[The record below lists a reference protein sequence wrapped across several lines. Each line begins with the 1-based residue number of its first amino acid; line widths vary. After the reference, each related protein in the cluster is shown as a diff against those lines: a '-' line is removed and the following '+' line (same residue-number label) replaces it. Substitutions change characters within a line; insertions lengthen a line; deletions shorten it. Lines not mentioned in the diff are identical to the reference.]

1 MSSQPA
7 SQPDSIDLAYDM
19 WAGQFEFVGPA
30 TNKNN
35 ALNNNNNTNNNNN
48 NNNNNN
54 SNNIINNNIN
64 NSVKFGANRK
74 LSTESLEDLNLNFN
88 TSSTQNP
95 LSNPYSLGVTVG
107 GGGGCFDGFA
117 FGKQPILID
126 QETFLSLNPA
136 DFEDIVPS
144 QSEPSSLVFIDNK
157 LESSSNHLIEPNN
170 NNSNNINNNNNNNN
184 SNCNNNNNHK
194 IYNLETLTSK
204 CNNKTNNTNT
214 NGFKLENLKNFKNKL
229 LCDFEENSNATN
241 GNSNGNGNPSV
252 GGVGVVG
259 LLEGTGPKMSG
270 ALSAEICDN
279 LNEQL
284 ELLQRKVD
292 DLSDTQNIAEDRTT
306 RTKTEYAVLQARYH
320 MLEEQYRE
328 SELRAEERMAEE
340 QKRHREILARVEREA
355 SLQNENCQMKIKAA
369 EIEAN
374 ALRDEAQRLR
384 VLCDKQA
391 NDLHRT
397 EEQLELARDQIA
409 ALQQEYDEQ
418 QQSLRKQEQEKKSTE
433 ELMLELSRE
442 LQRVREENGARAMP
456 TTSPESIRLEEL
468 HQELEEMR
476 QKNRS
481 LEEQNEELQA
491 TMLTNQATMLTNGVE
506 QGRHLLNGTLNSLA
520 QELEEMSQAQLQQAF
535 QEKED
540 ENVRLKHYIDT
551 ILLNIVENYPQL
563 LEVKPMERK

>member
-1 MSSQPA
+1 MAPMPRIQLPNGNTGALKASTNNFLYAETMSGDSSPTPSSPPSSTAGVAKSQCSSLSDGESFEGYGENDYPT
-7 SQPDSIDLAYDM
+7 QLRENGRNSIN
-19 WAGQFEFVGPA
+19 G
-30 TNKNN
+30 NSS
-35 ALNNNNNTNNNNN
+35 NTNNNNN
-48 NNNNNN
+48 NSNSN
-54 SNNIINNNIN
+54 SNN
-64 NSVKFGANRK
+64 
-74 LSTESLEDLNLNFN
+74 
-88 TSSTQNP
+88 
-95 LSNPYSLGVTVG
+95 LSNGSG
-107 GGGGCFDGFA
+107 
-117 FGKQPILID
+117 
-126 QETFLSLNPA
+126 S
-136 DFEDIVPS
+136 
-144 QSEPSSLVFIDNK
+144 
-157 LESSSNHLIEPNN
+157 
-170 NNSNNINNNNNNNN
+170 
-184 SNCNNNNNHK
+184 
-194 IYNLETLTSK
+194 
-204 CNNKTNNTNT
+204 NNTNGSNHSDHSNDGNNNLNGTTGIELDLAPHVGSSTPQDDDELNIMPRDNWARRSLRRTPTSNPDSLTQRRWGSMRHSGRRQIST
-214 NGFKLENLKNFKNKL
+214 NALASQLYRSSSFNSSGRSSNCDTTEDMYSDISLENRH
-229 LCDFEENSNATN
+229 DY
-241 GNSNGNGNPSV
+241 
-252 GGVGVVG
+252 
-259 LLEGTGPKMSG
+259 
-270 ALSAEICDN
+270 DYR
-279 LNEQL
+279 L

-520 QELEEMSQAQLQQAF
+520 QELEEMSQAQDSVDSTTLASLSQLQQAF

>member
-1 MSSQPA
+1 MAPMPRIQLPNGNSSIKASTNDFLFAETMSGDSSPTPSSPPSSTAGVAKSQC
-7 SQPDSIDLAYDM
+7 SSLSDGES
-19 WAGQFEFVGPA
+19 FEGYGENEYPTQLREA
-30 TNKNN
+30 RSSNSNGSHN
-35 ALNNNNNTNNNNN
+35 MSNHI
-48 NNNNNN
+48 NNN
-54 SNNIINNNIN
+54 SNISVGNNSGHNHSGHSNDGNNNLNGSTGVELDLAPHVGSSTPQDDDELNIMPRDN
-64 NSVKFGANRK
+64 WARRSLRRTPTSSGRRQISSNALASQLYRSSSFNSSGRSSNCDT
-74 LSTESLEDLNLNFN
+74 TEDMYSDISLENRHD
-88 TSSTQNP
+88 
-95 LSNPYSLGVTVG
+95 Y
-107 GGGGCFDGFA
+107 D
-117 FGKQPILID
+117 
-126 QETFLSLNPA
+126 
-136 DFEDIVPS
+136 
-144 QSEPSSLVFIDNK
+144 
-157 LESSSNHLIEPNN
+157 
-170 NNSNNINNNNNNNN
+170 
-184 SNCNNNNNHK
+184 
-194 IYNLETLTSK
+194 YR
-204 CNNKTNNTNT
+204 
-214 NGFKLENLKNFKNKL
+214 
-229 LCDFEENSNATN
+229 
-241 GNSNGNGNPSV
+241 
-252 GGVGVVG
+252 
-259 LLEGTGPKMSG
+259 
-270 ALSAEICDN
+270 
-279 LNEQL
+279 L

-328 SELRAEERMAEE
+328 SELRAEERLAEE

-355 SLQNENCQMKIKAA
+355 SLQNENCQMKIRAT
-369 EIEAN
+369 EIEAT
-374 ALRDEAQRLR
+374 ALREEAARLR

-397 EEQLELARDQIA
+397 EEQLELARDQIGV
-409 ALQQEYDEQ
+409 LQQEHEEQ
-418 QQSLRKQEQEKKSTE
+418 AQALRRHEQEKKSTE
-433 ELMLELSRE
+433 ELMLELGRE
-442 LQRVREENGARAMP
+442 LQRAREESGARAMP

-476 QKNRS
+476 QKNRT

>member
-1 MSSQPA
+1 MAPMPRIQLANNNAAIKATTNNFLYAETISGDSSPTPSSPPSSTAGVAKSQCSSLSDGESFEGYGENEYSSQLQAPG
-7 SQPDSIDLAYDM
+7 SSVN
-19 WAGQFEFVGPA
+19 G
-30 TNKNN
+30 
-35 ALNNNNNTNNNNN
+35 
-48 NNNNNN
+48 NNNN
-54 SNNIINNNIN
+54 SNNNGNNNL
-64 NSVKFGANRK
+64 SV
-74 LSTESLEDLNLNFN
+74 
-88 TSSTQNP
+88 
-95 LSNPYSLGVTVG
+95 
-107 GGGGCFDGFA
+107 
-117 FGKQPILID
+117 
-126 QETFLSLNPA
+126 
-136 DFEDIVPS
+136 
-144 QSEPSSLVFIDNK
+144 
-157 LESSSNHLIEPNN
+157 
-170 NNSNNINNNNNNNN
+170 
-184 SNCNNNNNHK
+184 
-194 IYNLETLTSK
+194 
-204 CNNKTNNTNT
+204 
-214 NGFKLENLKNFKNKL
+214 
-229 LCDFEENSNATN
+229 
-241 GNSNGNGNPSV
+241 SNGNGIGPSREHSEHSND
-252 GGVGVVG
+252 GNN
-259 LLEGTGPKMSG
+259 
-270 ALSAEICDN
+270 N
-279 LNEQL
+279 LNDSAGIELDLAPHVVSSSPKDDDELNIMPRDNWARRSLRRTPTSSGRRQISSNALASQLYRSSSFNSSGRSSNCDTTEDMYSDISLENRHDYDYRL

-328 SELRAEERMAEE
+328 SELRAEERLAEE

-355 SLQNENCQMKIKAA
+355 SLQNENCQMKIKAT

-418 QQSLRKQEQEKKSTE
+418 LQTVRRHEQEKKSTE

-442 LQRVREENGARAMP
+442 LQRAREENGARAMP

-506 QGRHLLNGTLNSLA
+506 QGRHLLNGTLNNLA
-520 QELEEMSQAQLQQAF
+520 QELEEMSQAQDSVDSATLASLSQLQQAF

>member
-1 MSSQPA
+1 MAPMPRIQLPNGNA
-7 SQPDSIDLAYDM
+7 SIKAS
-19 WAGQFEFVGPA
+19 
-30 TNKNN
+30 
-35 ALNNNNNTNNNNN
+35 TNNFLFAETMSGDSSPTPSSPPSSTAGVAKSQCSSLSDGESFEGYGENEYPTQLREGRSTNSN
-48 NNNNNN
+48 GSNNN
-54 SNNIINNNIN
+54 SN
-64 NSVKFGANRK
+64 
-74 LSTESLEDLNLNFN
+74 L
-88 TSSTQNP
+88 
-95 LSNPYSLGVTVG
+95 
-107 GGGGCFDGFA
+107 
-117 FGKQPILID
+117 
-126 QETFLSLNPA
+126 
-136 DFEDIVPS
+136 
-144 QSEPSSLVFIDNK
+144 
-157 LESSSNHLIEPNN
+157 
-170 NNSNNINNNNNNNN
+170 INNNNNNLSVGNTSSQHNHSGHSNDGNN
-184 SNCNNNNNHK
+184 NLNGSTGIELDLAPHVGSSTPQDDDELNIMPRDNWARRSLRRTPTSNPDSLSQRRWGSMRHSGRRQISSNALASQLYRSSSFNSSGRSSNCDTTEDMYSD
-194 IYNLETLTSK
+194 IS
-204 CNNKTNNTNT
+204 
-214 NGFKLENLKNFKNKL
+214 LENRH
-229 LCDFEENSNATN
+229 DY
-241 GNSNGNGNPSV
+241 
-252 GGVGVVG
+252 
-259 LLEGTGPKMSG
+259 
-270 ALSAEICDN
+270 DYR
-279 LNEQL
+279 L

-328 SELRAEERMAEE
+328 SELRAEERLAEE

-355 SLQNENCQMKIKAA
+355 SLQNENCQMKIRAT
-369 EIEAN
+369 EIEAS
-374 ALRDEAQRLR
+374 ALREEATRLR

-397 EEQLELARDQIA
+397 EEELELARDQISV
-409 ALQQEYDEQ
+409 LQQEHEEQ
-418 QQSLRKQEQEKKSTE
+418 AQALRRQEQEKKNAE
-433 ELMLELSRE
+433 DLMVELGSE
-442 LQRVREENGARAMP
+442 LQRAREESGARAMP

>member
-19 WAGQFEFVGPA
+19 WAGQFEFVGP
-30 TNKNN
+30 TSQQSNK
-35 ALNNNNNTNNNNN
+35 NNNNNLNNNKCR
-48 NNNNNN
+48 
-54 SNNIINNNIN
+54 I
-64 NSVKFGANRK
+64 GAQQNRK
-74 LSTESLEDLNLNFN
+74 LSTDSLEDLNLSFN
-88 TSSTQNP
+88 TSATQNP
-95 LSNPYSLGVTVG
+95 LSNTYSLGVTG
-107 GGGGCFDGFA
+107 GSGSDYCG
-117 FGKQPILID
+117 FGKHPPVLID

-144 QSEPSSLVFIDNK
+144 NSEPSSLVFIENK
-157 LESSSNHLIEPNN
+157 LETNNNSLESNN
-170 NNSNNINNNNNNNN
+170 NNHINNNNNN
-184 SNCNNNNNHK
+184 K
-194 IYNLETLTSK
+194 IYNLENLTSK
-204 CNNKTNNTNT
+204 FNNKTNNTNT

-229 LCDFEENSNATN
+229 LCDFEDTN
-241 GNSNGNGNPSV
+241 GGGG
-252 GGVGVVG
+252 GGVGGGGSSGGSGPVG
-259 LLEGTGPKMSG
+259 MMNG

-328 SELRAEERMAEE
+328 SELRAEERLAEE

-355 SLQNENCQMKIKAA
+355 SLQNENCQMKIRAT
-369 EIEAN
+369 EIEAS
-374 ALRDEAQRLR
+374 ALREEAARLR

-397 EEQLELARDQIA
+397 EEQLELARDQIGV
-409 ALQQEYDEQ
+409 LQQEHEEQ
-418 QQSLRKQEQEKKSTE
+418 AQALRRHEQEKKSAE
-433 ELMLELSRE
+433 DLMVELSRE
-442 LQRVREENGARAMP
+442 LQRAREESGARAMP

>member
-19 WAGQFEFVGPA
+19 WAGQFEFVGP
-30 TNKNN
+30 TTPQQQSNRNN
-35 ALNNNNNTNNNNN
+35 NLNNKCR
-48 NNNNNN
+48 
-54 SNNIINNNIN
+54 IG
-64 NSVKFGANRK
+64 GAQHNHRK
-74 LSTESLEDLNLNFN
+74 LSTDSLEDLNLSFN
-88 TSSTQNP
+88 TSASQNP
-95 LSNPYSLGVTVG
+95 LSNAYSLGV
-107 GGGGCFDGFA
+107 
-117 FGKQPILID
+117 GKHHPPILID

-144 QSEPSSLVFIDNK
+144 NSEPSSLVFIENK
-157 LESSSNHLIEPNN
+157 LET
-170 NNSNNINNNNNNNN
+170 NNNNN
-184 SNCNNNNNHK
+184 SLESNNNNHINHNNNK
-194 IYNLETLTSK
+194 IYNLENLTSK
-204 CNNKTNNTNT
+204 FNNKTNNTNT

-229 LCDFEENSNATN
+229 LCDFEENSN
-241 GNSNGNGNPSV
+241 GGSGGGGGV
-252 GGVGVVG
+252 GGVGG
-259 LLEGTGPKMSG
+259 GGSGGSGPGGMMNG

-279 LNEQL
+279 FNEQL
-284 ELLQRKVD
+284 ELLQRKVE

-328 SELRAEERMAEE
+328 SELRAEERLAEE

-355 SLQNENCQMKIKAA
+355 SLQDENCQMKIRAT
-369 EIEAN
+369 EIEAV
-374 ALRDEAQRLR
+374 ALREEAARLR

-409 ALQQEYDEQ
+409 SLQQEHEEQ
-418 QQSLRKQEQEKKSTE
+418 ALALRQNELAKKSAE

-442 LQRVREENGARAMP
+442 LQKAREESGARAMP

-476 QKNRS
+476 QKNRT

-491 TMLTNQATMLTNGVE
+491 TMLSNQATMLTNGVE

-520 QELEEMSQAQLQQAF
+520 QELEEMSQAQDSVDSATLASLSQLQQAF

>member
-19 WAGQFEFVGPA
+19 WAGQFEFVGP
-30 TNKNN
+30 TNQQSNK
-35 ALNNNNNTNNNNN
+35 
-48 NNNNNN
+48 NNNNN
-54 SNNIINNNIN
+54 SNLNNNKCRI
-64 NSVKFGANRK
+64 GAQQNRK
-74 LSTESLEDLNLNFN
+74 LSTDSLEDLNLSFN
-88 TSSTQNP
+88 TSASQNP
-95 LSNPYSLGVTVG
+95 LSNAYSLGVTG
-107 GGGGCFDGFA
+107 GAGSDYSA
-117 FGKQPILID
+117 FGKHPPILID

-144 QSEPSSLVFIDNK
+144 NSEPNSLVFIENK
-157 LESSSNHLIEPNN
+157 LETN
-170 NNSNNINNNNNNNN
+170 NNSLESNNNHINNNNNNN
-184 SNCNNNNNHK
+184 K
-194 IYNLETLTSK
+194 IYNLENLTSK
-204 CNNKTNNTNT
+204 FNNKTNNTNT

-229 LCDFEENSNATN
+229 LCDFEDTNS
-241 GNSNGNGNPSV
+241 GGGGGGGSGGSGPV
-252 GGVGVVG
+252 G
-259 LLEGTGPKMSG
+259 MMNG

-328 SELRAEERMAEE
+328 SELRAEERLAEE

-355 SLQNENCQMKIKAA
+355 SLQNENCQMKIRAT
-369 EIEAN
+369 EIEAT
-374 ALRDEAQRLR
+374 ALREEAARLR

-397 EEQLELARDQIA
+397 EEQLELARDQIGV
-409 ALQQEYDEQ
+409 LQQEHEEQ
-418 QQSLRKQEQEKKSTE
+418 AQALRRHEQEKKSTE
-433 ELMLELSRE
+433 ELMLELGRE
-442 LQRVREENGARAMP
+442 LQRAREESGARAMP

-476 QKNRS
+476 QKNRT

>member
-1 MSSQPA
+1 MAPMPRIQLPNGNSSIKASTNDFLFAETMSGDSSPTPSSPPSSTAGVAKSQC
-7 SQPDSIDLAYDM
+7 SSLSDGES
-19 WAGQFEFVGPA
+19 FEGYGENEYPTQLREA
-30 TNKNN
+30 RSS
-35 ALNNNNNTNNNNN
+35 
-48 NNNNNN
+48 N
-54 SNNIINNNIN
+54 SNGSHNMSNHINNNPNISVGN
-64 NSVKFGANRK
+64 NSGHNHSGHSNDGNNN
-74 LSTESLEDLNLNFN
+74 LNGSTGVELDLAPHVGSSTPQDDDELNIMPRDNWARRSLRRTPTSSGRRQISSNALASQLYRSSSFNSSGRSSNCDTTEDMYSDISLENRHD
-88 TSSTQNP
+88 
-95 LSNPYSLGVTVG
+95 Y
-107 GGGGCFDGFA
+107 D
-117 FGKQPILID
+117 
-126 QETFLSLNPA
+126 
-136 DFEDIVPS
+136 
-144 QSEPSSLVFIDNK
+144 
-157 LESSSNHLIEPNN
+157 
-170 NNSNNINNNNNNNN
+170 
-184 SNCNNNNNHK
+184 
-194 IYNLETLTSK
+194 YR
-204 CNNKTNNTNT
+204 
-214 NGFKLENLKNFKNKL
+214 
-229 LCDFEENSNATN
+229 
-241 GNSNGNGNPSV
+241 
-252 GGVGVVG
+252 
-259 LLEGTGPKMSG
+259 
-270 ALSAEICDN
+270 
-279 LNEQL
+279 L

-328 SELRAEERMAEE
+328 SELRAEERLAEE

-355 SLQNENCQMKIKAA
+355 SLQNENCQMKIRAT
-369 EIEAN
+369 EIEAT
-374 ALRDEAQRLR
+374 ALREEAARLR

-397 EEQLELARDQIA
+397 EEQLELARDQIGV
-409 ALQQEYDEQ
+409 LQQEHEEQ
-418 QQSLRKQEQEKKSTE
+418 AQALRRHEQEKKSTE
-433 ELMLELSRE
+433 ELMLELGRE
-442 LQRVREENGARAMP
+442 LQRAREESGARAMP

-476 QKNRS
+476 QKNRT

>member
-1 MSSQPA
+1 MAPMPRIQLANSNAAIKA
-7 SQPDSIDLAYDM
+7 S
-19 WAGQFEFVGPA
+19 
-30 TNKNN
+30 
-35 ALNNNNNTNNNNN
+35 TNNFLYAETISGDSSPTPSSPPSSTAGVAKSQCSSLSDGESFEGYGENEYSAQLRVASGSQG
-48 NNNNNN
+48 NNN
-54 SNNIINNNIN
+54 SH
-64 NSVKFGANRK
+64 S
-74 LSTESLEDLNLNFN
+74 
-88 TSSTQNP
+88 
-95 LSNPYSLGVTVG
+95 
-107 GGGGCFDGFA
+107 
-117 FGKQPILID
+117 
-126 QETFLSLNPA
+126 
-136 DFEDIVPS
+136 
-144 QSEPSSLVFIDNK
+144 
-157 LESSSNHLIEPNN
+157 H
-170 NNSNNINNNNNNNN
+170 NNINNNSVIGGNNN
-184 SNCNNNNNHK
+184 
-194 IYNLETLTSK
+194 
-204 CNNKTNNTNT
+204 
-214 NGFKLENLKNFKNKL
+214 
-229 LCDFEENSNATN
+229 LCV
-241 GNSNGNGNPSV
+241 SNGNGV
-252 GGVGVVG
+252 GS
-259 LLEGTGPKMSG
+259 THSHSG
-270 ALSAEICDN
+270 HSNDGNNN
-279 LNEQL
+279 LNDSAGIELDLAPHVVSSSPKDDEELNIMPRDNWARRSLRRTPTSSGRRQISSNALASQLYRSSSFNSSGRSSNCDTTEDMYSDISLENRHDYDYRL

-328 SELRAEERMAEE
+328 SELRAEERLAEE

-355 SLQNENCQMKIKAA
+355 SLQNENCQMKIKAT

-418 QQSLRKQEQEKKSTE
+418 MQTLRRHEQEKKSTE

-442 LQRVREENGARAMP
+442 LQRAREENGARAMP

-506 QGRHLLNGTLNSLA
+506 QGRHLLSGTLNNLA

>member
-19 WAGQFEFVGPA
+19 WAGQFEFVGPTNQQ

-35 ALNNNNNTNNNNN
+35 NSHTNNNNLN
-48 NNNNNN
+48 NKCR
-54 SNNIINNNIN
+54 I
-64 NSVKFGANRK
+64 GGQQNRK
-74 LSTESLEDLNLNFN
+74 LSTDSLEDLNLSFN

-95 LSNPYSLGVTVG
+95 LSNAYSLGVTGVTG
-107 GGGGCFDGFA
+107 GGEYCG
-117 FGKQPILID
+117 FGKHHPPILID

-144 QSEPSSLVFIDNK
+144 NSEPNSLVFIENK
-157 LESSSNHLIEPNN
+157 LETN
-170 NNSNNINNNNNNNN
+170 NNSFVESNNNNINNNNN
-184 SNCNNNNNHK
+184 K
-194 IYNLETLTSK
+194 IYNLENLTSK
-204 CNNKTNNTNT
+204 FNNKTNNTNT

-229 LCDFEENSNATN
+229 LCDFEDTN
-241 GNSNGNGNPSV
+241 GTGNGT
-252 GGVGVVG
+252 GGG
-259 LLEGTGPKMSG
+259 GPVSGGSGPGGIMNG
-270 ALSAEICDN
+270 ALSAEMCDN

-328 SELRAEERMAEE
+328 SELRAEERLAEE

-355 SLQNENCQMKIKAA
+355 SLQNENCQIKIKAT
-369 EIEAN
+369 EIEAS
-374 ALRDEAQRLR
+374 ALRDEAARLR

-397 EEQLELARDQIA
+397 EEQLELARDQIVV
-409 ALQQEYDEQ
+409 LQQEHEEQ
-418 QQSLRKQEQEKKSTE
+418 AQTLRRHEQEKKSAE

-442 LQRVREENGARAMP
+442 LQRAREESGARAMP

-520 QELEEMSQAQLQQAF
+520 QELEEMSQAQDSVDSATLASLSQLQQAF

-563 LEVKPMERK
+563 LEVKPLERK